1 MAAEITRAR
10 MEEEV
15 LQGLNQLGEGIVY
28 ATVMGLPAPTA
39 PPIPGI
45 PAMHELPHRVNGL
58 HPRIAANQA
67 MQEVRYTQAT
77 ELFPQMVP
85 PHIEKEITASVI
97 LCRIKRAIKQW
108 IHRVEMERRRR
119 HTSVGMLSVMSS
131 VSMLSVM
138 SSVSDHCVSV
148 LSTS

>member
-10 MEEEV
+10 MEEEA
-15 LQGLNQLGEGIVY
+15 LQGLNQLGEGVVY

-39 PPIPGI
+39 PPRISIPV
-45 PAMHELPHRVNGL
+45 MHELSRRVNGL

-67 MQEVRYTQAT
+67 MQEVCYTQAS
-77 ELFPQMVP
+77 ELLPQMVP

-97 LCRIKRAIKQW
+97 LCRIKKGIKQW
-108 IHRVEMERRRR
+108 IHRVVMGRRRR
-119 HTSVGMLSVMSS
+119 HTSVSMLSVMSS

-138 SSVSDHCVSV
+138 SSVSEHCVSV